1 MVHLFTSTI
10 VFPPL
15 IIDQWK
21 KIVMV
26 NRCVMNDNYFLIM
39 DRNQMMMSRNGED
52 ESDMADVYEN
62 AENNFNI
69 NDIGVQRLEIRSST
83 AGVSTA

>member
-1 MVHLFTSTI
+1 
-10 VFPPL
+10 
-15 IIDQWK
+15 
-21 KIVMV
+21 
-26 NRCVMNDNYFLIM
+26 
-39 DRNQMMMSRNGED
+39 MMMSRNGED

-69 NDIGVQRLEIRSST
+69 NDIGVQRLEMRSST